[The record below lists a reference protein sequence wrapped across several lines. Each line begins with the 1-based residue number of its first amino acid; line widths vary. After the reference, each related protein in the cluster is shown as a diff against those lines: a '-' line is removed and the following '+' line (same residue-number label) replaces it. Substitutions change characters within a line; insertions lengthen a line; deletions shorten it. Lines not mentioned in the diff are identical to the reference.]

1 MFKKI
6 ISLVLALM
14 VLVSMAAMAT
24 SVSAADNKIYFEV
37 PSDWQNFKSVF
48 CHIWVYNGDSLASW
62 QSKKEKC
69 VDEGNGIYSY
79 DLSKV
84 GGLEAGQ
91 YYGVIFSLDIGAQ
104 TYDTI
109 MTSACIGDT
118 LYCNDT
124 IYENP
129 QDSSKTARA
138 AFWKNQDPAQYGPV
152 MQITSIGNLIGTC
165 LPPGVTAT
173 DLFNTFLVDWLD
185 SARTYSGKSGDQEII
200 DDMATA
206 LGLSQAQVKELIDAS
221 ELTIDWKMEE
231 SKAPEKEQAI
241 KPGNG
246 GAVSSG
252 QEMTVVFIA
261 LATMIAAAGVILV
274 ARKKVNG

>member
-14 VLVSMAAMAT
+14 VLVSMGAMAT

-37 PSDWQNFKSVF
+37 PSDWQNFNVVY
-48 CHIWVYNGDSLASW
+48 CHIWVYGGDSLANW

-69 VDEGNGIYSY
+69 VDEGNGVWSY

-104 TYDTI
+104 TYDAL
-109 MTSACIGDT
+109 MGAACIGDT

-124 IYENP
+124 VYENP
-129 QDSSKTARA
+129 EDSSKTCRA
-138 AFWKNQDPAQYGPV
+138 AFWKNTPGFGPV
-152 MQITSIGNLIGTC
+152 MQITSIGNLIGTT
-165 LPPGVTAT
+165 LVPGETAEG
-173 DLFNTFLVDWLD
+173 LFNKFLTGKLD
-185 SARTYSGKSGDQEII
+185 NARQYSGKTDQAII
-200 DDMATA
+200 DDMATG

-231 SKAPEKEQAI
+231 SKAPETEKPI
-241 KPGNG
+241 DPGNG

>member
-6 ISLVLALM
+6 ISIVLALM

-24 SVSAADNKIYFEV
+24 TVSAADNKIYFEV
-37 PSDWQNFKSVF
+37 PSDWQNFKFVF

-109 MTSACIGDT
+109 MTTACIGDT

-129 QDSSKTARA
+129 QDSSKTCRA
-138 AFWKNQDPAQYGPV
+138 AFWKNQNPAQFGPV

-185 SARTYSGKSGDQEII
+185 SARTYSGKDDQTII
-200 DDMATA
+200 DDMAKA
-206 LGLSQAQVKELIDAS
+206 LGLSVAQVDELIKAS
-221 ELTIDWKMEE
+221 GLTIAWESGISEAPKEE
-231 SKAPEKEQAI
+231 
-241 KPGNG
+241 KPIQSGNT

-252 QEMTVVFIA
+252 QEMTVVYIA
-261 LATMIAAAGVILV
+261 LATMIAAAGVV
-274 ARKKVNG
+274 YFARKKVNG

>member
-6 ISLVLALM
+6 ISIVLALM
-14 VLVSMAAMAT
+14 VLVSMSAIAT
-24 SVSAADNKIYFEV
+24 SVSAADNKLYFEV
-37 PSDWQNFKSVF
+37 PSDWKNFKSVF

-84 GGLEAGQ
+84 GGLTAGE

-104 TYDTI
+104 TYNTI
-109 MTSACIGDT
+109 LTTACIGDT

-129 QDSSKTARA
+129 ADSSKTCRA
-138 AFWKNQDPAQYGPV
+138 AFWKGQNPAQYGPV
-152 MQITSIGNLIGTC
+152 MLITSIGNLIGTC

-173 DLFNTFLVDWLD
+173 DLFNTFLTGNLEN
-185 SARTYSGKSGDQEII
+185 ARTYSGKNDQAII
-200 DDMATA
+200 DDMANG

-221 ELTIDWKMEE
+221 ELKIDWKMEE
-231 SKAPEKEQAI
+231 SKAPTVEKPIQS
-241 KPGNG
+241 GNT